1 MNSLNMVY
9 SLPHVFPLTVHLDD
23 LGDLSDTQGYSGP
36 VSHSCTPTQTLR
48 KLWGGVVVVAN
59 KILVTSLK
67 SRALG
72 FDYLGF
78 RSGLGLD

>member
-1 MNSLNMVY
+1 MVY

-48 KLWGGVVVVAN
+48 KLWDGVVVLAN

-67 SRALG
+67 SRASVLTIW
-72 FDYLGF
+72 DL
-78 RSGLGLD
+78 GLGWAWTKACQ